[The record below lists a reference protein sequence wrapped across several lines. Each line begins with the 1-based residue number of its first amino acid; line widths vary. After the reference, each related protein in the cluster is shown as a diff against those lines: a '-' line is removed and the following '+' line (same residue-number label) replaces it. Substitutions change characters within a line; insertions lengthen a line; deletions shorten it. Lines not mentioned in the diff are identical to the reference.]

1 MTKIRSPI
9 ERDQAIDNILNHL
22 VDMQARI
29 NRIEEKLDLN
39 ELTDEAV
46 QMIKDAAKETKESIG
61 SGLCLVCGIYHIE
74 IPCPKSTAPG
84 R

>member
-1 MTKIRSPI
+1 MKVRSPI
-9 ERDQAIDNILNHL
+9 ERDIAIDNILNHL
-22 VDMQARI
+22 VDMQTRI

-39 ELTDEAV
+39 EFTEEAER
-46 QMIKDAAKETKESIG
+46 MIKDAAKETKESIG
-61 SGLCLVCGIYHIE
+61 SDLCPKCRIYHIN